1 MRIEQGTLEHVDAI
15 ARLFDAYRVFY
26 GQASDVGRAR
36 EFIGERLKRRD
47 SHILCAIDPD
57 GSMVGFTQLYPCF
70 SSVSTAKIW
79 ILNDLF
85 VEPAARKAGVGR
97 MLLAAA
103 RDHALATGAIR
114 LELATAKTNH
124 TAQSLY
130 ESQGWLKEQEFF
142 RYQLPVTR

>member
-1 MRIEQGTLEHVDAI
+1 MRIERGTLDQVDAI

-57 GSMVGFTQLYPCF
+57 DSMVGFTQLYPCF

-85 VEPAARKAGVGR
+85 VDPAARKSGVGR